1 MYTMPSDIKS
11 GDIIMRNKMEARGK
25 RAISRKFFY
34 CLLPVACWL
43 LFFAVVSFAE
53 GKIGAK
59 IVAII
64 TGDEIMGRFNQPSG
78 LFFDEVKKRLYVA
91 DSGNG
96 RLVSFDSEFKYL
108 AELTDEGMKLPTTLV
123 RNKEGQFFIL
133 DSGKA
138 EMIFIDLEKKI
149 VKSFPLTG
157 VPSGKE
163 QFAPGRI
170 AIDKG
175 NRLYMIDKL
184 NRRIIVVEPTGEFV
198 REISVKEKDF
208 FGFTDVKVDE
218 KGDVYAIDA
227 IAGSVY
233 IFDDKGVIVSR
244 FGKRENKKYDLRF
257 HTSLAVDK
265 NGLIYIADQHAG
277 RILVFDKKGVFQY
290 AISKPGAKEGELS
303 SPSYIFI
310 DNEGRIYVIDGN
322 RVQIFQE
329 EKEGNG

>member
-1 MYTMPSDIKS
+1 MYTMSSDIES
-11 GDIIMRNKMEARGK
+11 GDRMMRNKMEARGK
-25 RAISRKFFY
+25 RAIAKIFFY
-34 CLLPVACWL
+34 CLLAVTCWL

-53 GKIGAK
+53 GKIGVK
-59 IVAII
+59 TVAII

-78 LFFDEVKKRLYVA
+78 LFFDEVKKRLYIA

-108 AELTDEGMKLPTTLV
+108 AELTDESMKLPTTLV

-138 EMIFIDLEKKI
+138 EMIFF
-149 VKSFPLTG
+149 V
-157 VPSGKE
+157 
-163 QFAPGRI
+163 
-170 AIDKG
+170 
-175 NRLYMIDKL
+175 
-184 NRRIIVVEPTGEFV
+184 FV

-257 HTSLAVDK
+257 PTSLAVDK
-265 NGLIYIADQHAG
+265 NGLIYITDQHAG
-277 RILVFDKKGVFQY
+277 RIL
-290 AISKPGAKEGELS
+290 
-303 SPSYIFI
+303 
-310 DNEGRIYVIDGN
+310 
-322 RVQIFQE
+322 
-329 EKEGNG
+329 

>member
-1 MYTMPSDIKS
+1 MYTMSSDIES
-11 GDIIMRNKMEARGK
+11 GDIIMRNKMEARDK
-25 RAISRKFFY
+25 RAIAKIFFY

-43 LFFAVVSFAE
+43 LFFAAVLFAKE
-53 GKIGAK
+53 KVGVKA
-59 IVAII
+59 VAII

-96 RLVSFDSEFKYL
+96 RLVSFDAEFKYL
-108 AELTDEGMKLPTTLV
+108 AELTNEDMKLPTTLV

-149 VKSFPLTG
+149 VKSFLVTG

-163 QFAPGRI
+163 QFVPGGI
-170 AIDKG
+170 AIDKD

-184 NRRIIVVEPTGEFV
+184 NRRMIVVEPTGEFV

-227 IAGSVY
+227 IAGIVY
-233 IFDDKGVIVSR
+233 IFDDKGVIVSM

-257 HTSLAVDK
+257 PTSLAVAK

-277 RILVFDKKGVFQY
+277 RILVFDKKGGFQY

-329 EKEGNG
+329 ERE

>member
-1 MYTMPSDIKS
+1 MYTMSSDIES
-11 GDIIMRNKMEARGK
+11 GDRMMRNKMEARGK
-25 RAISRKFFY
+25 RAIAKIFFY
-34 CLLPVACWL
+34 CLLSVTCLL

-53 GKIGAK
+53 GKIGVK
-59 IVAII
+59 TVAII

-138 EMIFIDLEKKI
+138 EVIFIDLEKKI

-163 QFAPGRI
+163 QFIPGRI

-218 KGDVYAIDA
+218 SGNVYAMDA

-244 FGKRENKKYDLRF
+244 FGKRENRKYALRF
-257 HTSLAVDK
+257 PTSLAVDK
-265 NGLIYIADQHAG
+265 NGLIYITDQHAG

-310 DNEGRIYVIDGN
+310 DNERRIYVIDGN
-322 RVQIFQE
+322 RIQIFQE

>member
-1 MYTMPSDIKS
+1 MSSGIKS
-11 GDIIMRNKMEARGK
+11 GDVIMRNKMGARGK
-25 RAISRKFFY
+25 GVIARIFFY
-34 CLLPVACWL
+34 GLPPVACWL
-43 LFFAVVSFAE
+43 LFFAAVSFAGE
-53 GKIGAK
+53 KIGVKA
-59 IVAII
+59 VAII

-108 AELTDEGMKLPTTLV
+108 AELTNEGMKLPTTLV

-138 EMIFIDLEKKI
+138 EIIFIDLEKKI
-149 VKSFPLTG
+149 VESFPLTG

-163 QFAPGRI
+163 QFAPGRM
-170 AIDKG
+170 AIDKD

-184 NRRIIVVEPTGEFV
+184 NRRMIVVEPTGAFV
-198 REISVKEKDF
+198 REIKVQEKDF

-227 IAGSVY
+227 IAGIVY

-244 FGKRENKKYDLRF
+244 FGKREDKKYDFRF
-257 HTSLAVDK
+257 PTSLAVDK

-290 AISKPGAKEGELS
+290 PMLKPGAKEGELS

-310 DNEGRIYVIDGN
+310 DSEGRIYVIDGN
-322 RVQIFQE
+322 RVKIFQE
-329 EKEGNG
+329 EKGGNG

>member
-1 MYTMPSDIKS
+1 MSSDIES
-11 GDIIMRNKMEARGK
+11 GDIIMRNKMEARDK
-25 RAISRKFFY
+25 RAIAKIFFY

-43 LFFAVVSFAE
+43 LFFAAVSFAKE
-53 GKIGAK
+53 KVGVKA
-59 IVAII
+59 VAII

-96 RLVSFDSEFKYL
+96 RLVSFDAEFKYL
-108 AELTDEGMKLPTTLV
+108 AELTNEDMKLPTTLV
-123 RNKEGQFFIL
+123 KNKEGQFFIL

-163 QFAPGRI
+163 QFAPGGI
-170 AIDKG
+170 AIGKD

-184 NRRIIVVEPTGEFV
+184 NRRMIVVEPTGAFV
-198 REISVKEKDF
+198 REIKVQEKGF

-227 IAGSVY
+227 IAGIVY
-233 IFDDKGVIVSR
+233 IFDDKGVIVSM

-257 HTSLAVDK
+257 PTSLAVAK

-277 RILVFDKKGVFQY
+277 RILVFDKKGGFQY

-329 EKEGNG
+329 ERE